1 MDYFTLLE
9 NIIRDH
15 DNQDFTGDYQM
26 AKHHEKEKKVEKV
39 EKELKAHEKKDMKK
53 EKEMK
58 HKMKKDCK

>member
-15 DNQDFTGDYQM
+15 DNQDFNGDYQM
-26 AKHHEKEKKVEKV
+26 AKKPEKKVEKV
-39 EKELKAHEKKDMKK
+39 EKELKAHEKKDVKK

-58 HKMKKDCK
+58 GKMKKDCK